1 MSCRGLRPRSLR
13 NIISSLLGH
22 VNKFIQL
29 TTYRLYVNL
38 SLPDHEDGVAVLLA
52 LLDVLVGD
60 QAAFGELDPRH
71 SHGGSLRGGG
81 YL

>member
-1 MSCRGLRPRSLR
+1 MSYRGLRPRSLR

-22 VNKFIQL
+22 VNKFFQL

-52 LLDVLVGD
+52 LLDVLVGEHTALS
-60 QAAFGELDPRH
+60 QLDP
-71 SHGGSLRGGG
+71 
-81 YL
+81 